1 MVSYVWVLGNQPLT
15 NPIDI
20 LTQVIARTAAAG
32 LFIGIG
38 AGVHNDMADIL
49 EDGDQGPVPPDA
61 PDAPVTEKA
70 EKALATLSEATGCRV
85 SGQV

>member
-1 MVSYVWVLGNQPLT
+1 MVSYVWVLGQRNFTQ
-15 NPIDI
+15 
-20 LTQVIARTAAAG
+20 QVIARTAAAG

-49 EDGDQGPVPPDA
+49 EDGDQDDQGPVLPDA

-85 SGQV
+85 SGEV